1 MMKIIKKLNTEFK
14 RRKELNPRYSL
25 RAYAKFLNLD
35 VSILSRMMAN
45 KSKVSRKILNKL
57 SVPLSINPEDYQ
69 IFENEILN
77 ESKKSKEKK
86 KNIAIRQ
93 LPLEEIKIIQDWY
106 HYVILELTHLDD
118 FEPNSKWISK
128 RLSISELDAELA
140 LERLLKL
147 NLLIQND
154 EGISLATTEPMS
166 ELQDNFKNIAHR
178 KRQKQVLQKAM
189 DAMDLVNFQ
198 ERDQSA
204 ITIALDESLI
214 PEVKERI
221 KKFRRSLAN
230 YIDKKSKTKNR
241 VYELSISL
249 FPWDN
254 ND

>member
-57 SVPLSINPEDYQ
+57 SVPLSITPEDYQ

-106 HYVILELTHLDD
+106 HYVILELTLLDD